1 MKTLIAYSTKTGNT
15 EKIAK
20 TINGICPFES
30 DLLKIDNNLNID
42 ISDYELS
49 IVGYW
54 VENSKAN
61 NDTINFIKPIKNKKV
76 LLFGTTGT
84 DPNHPYI
91 KSVLTKTENEFDKS
105 NTILGHF
112 ICQGEIAKSVIDNFE
127 FLVNS
132 QPENKMLLALLNI
145 FKEQFPISIGHPND
159 ADIKGAKDYFQNIF
173 NSLK

>member
-20 TINGICPFES
+20 TISEICPFDY
-30 DLLKIDNNLNID
+30 DLRKIKDNSEVNMSEYKLI
-42 ISDYELS
+42 

-61 NDTINFIKPIKNKKV
+61 NDTIDFIKQIKNKQIV
-76 LLFGTTGT
+76 LFGTSGT

-91 KSVLTKTENEFDKS
+91 KSVITKTENEFDKS
-105 NTILGHF
+105 NNILGHF

-127 FLVNS
+127 FLANS
-132 QPENKMLLALLNI
+132 QPKNIMLSAL
-145 FKEQFPISIGHPND
+145 
-159 ADIKGAKDYFQNIF
+159 
-173 NSLK
+173 

>member
-1 MKTLIAYSTKTGNT
+1 MKILIAYSTNTGNT

-20 TINGICPFES
+20 AISEICPFDYDLRKIMDNS
-30 DLLKIDNNLNID
+30 DVNM
-42 ISDYELS
+42 SEYELF

-54 VENSKAN
+54 VQNSKAN
-61 NDTINFIKPIKNKKV
+61 NDTVDFIKQIKNKNV
-76 LLFGTTGT
+76 VLFGTTGT

-91 KSVLTKTENEFDKS
+91 KSVITKTENEFDKS
-105 NTILGHF
+105 NNILGHF

-132 QPENKMLLALLNI
+132 QPENKMLSALLNI
-145 FKEQFPISIGHPND
+145 FKEQYPISIGHPNEID
-159 ADIKGAKDYFQNIF
+159 LNNAKNYFKDIF